1 MVKSFFTNIDNARAL
16 QTYQLIRFSI
26 LILVS
31 ILLVKSGLPV
41 EEIAI
46 YEAFIFLGNFM
57 TFFWLIGTKNAMLS
71 YYPSLPESKK
81 SSFFFNLIILVAI
94 LSSILAI
101 GFFIFKDWII
111 QNLTHF
117 ENFDFRIILSLYIVG
132 LSVGS
137 VVEYF
142 YLIKKKSIQIVQYG
156 VIVFAFQFL
165 IVIVPVYLSHPL
177 YYVFIGLLIL
187 AFLKSFWMLYLMAKE
202 SKFNLDFKLQ
212 KAFLLFSI
220 PLMLHMFLGSGMEYI
235 DGFLVTS
242 QFEDPALFAKFRYGA
257 RELPLATILVG
268 ALTSAMIPEA
278 VENMGATLIQ
288 VKERTK
294 KLAHFLFPV
303 SMILLLISPLL
314 FPLVYSD
321 DFKLSARIFNIYL
334 LVLSS
339 RILLP
344 QIIIFGKQHN
354 FILVWSALLELI
366 VNIVLSILFI
376 QYFGILGIAY
386 ATVLAYMVNKLI
398 MIVYNYR
405 TFNISPKAYLHLPSY
420 FLYNAMLLICFVIS
434 LNY

>member
-1 MVKSFFTNIDNARAL
+1 LVKSFLSNIDNARAL

-26 LILVS
+26 LILIS
-31 ILLVKSGLPV
+31 IFLVKSGLPV
-41 EEIAI
+41 EEIAV

-57 TFFWLIGTKNAMLS
+57 TFFWLMGIKNAMLS

-81 SSFFFNLIILVAI
+81 ESFFYNLIILVAL
-94 LSSILAI
+94 LSFILAI
-101 GFFIFKDWII
+101 GFFVFKDWII

-117 ENFDFRIILSLYIVG
+117 EKFDFRLILSLYIVG

-142 YLIKKKSIQIVQYG
+142 YLIKKKSIQIIQYG
-156 VIVFAFQFL
+156 AIAFVLQFFIVL
-165 IVIVPVYLSHPL
+165 VPVYLGYPF

-187 AFLKSFWMLYLMAKE
+187 ALLKSFWMLYLMSNE
-202 SKFNLDFKLQ
+202 SKFVFDFNLQ

-278 VENMGATLIQ
+278 IENMEATLLQ
-288 VKERTK
+288 VKRRTK
-294 KLAHFLFPV
+294 KLAHFLFPI
-303 SMILLLISPLL
+303 SMILLLISPIL

-321 DFKLSARIFNIYL
+321 EFKLSARIFNIYL

-354 FILVWSALLELI
+354 FVLVWSALFELL
-366 VNIVLSILFI
+366 VNIILSILFI

-386 ATVLAYMVNKLI
+386 ATVVAYMVNKLI
-398 MIVYNYR
+398 MTVYNYR
-405 TFNISPKAYLHLPSY
+405 TFSISPKAYLHLPSY
-420 FLYNAMLLICFVIS
+420 FLYNAMLIICYVIS
-434 LNY
+434 LYY

>member
-1 MVKSFFTNIDNARAL
+1 
-16 QTYQLIRFSI
+16 
-26 LILVS
+26 
-31 ILLVKSGLPV
+31 
-41 EEIAI
+41 
-46 YEAFIFLGNFM
+46 
-57 TFFWLIGTKNAMLS
+57 
-71 YYPSLPESKK
+71 
-81 SSFFFNLIILVAI
+81 
-94 LSSILAI
+94 
-101 GFFIFKDWII
+101 
-111 QNLTHF
+111 
-117 ENFDFRIILSLYIVG
+117 
-132 LSVGS
+132 
-137 VVEYF
+137 
-142 YLIKKKSIQIVQYG
+142 
-156 VIVFAFQFL
+156 
-165 IVIVPVYLSHPL
+165 
-177 YYVFIGLLIL
+177 
-187 AFLKSFWMLYLMAKE
+187 MAKE

-294 KLAHFLFPV
+294 KLGHFLFPV

-386 ATVLAYMVNKLI
+386 ATVIAYMVNKLI